1 MCKKREAYEWHSSAC
16 FIPVHVHIPHHAAMR
31 EKLNDPNI
39 RQSFY
44 LDVIES
50 SASTLRK
57 WQSKGKESEVF
68 NVATTQATQID
79 RHT

>member
-16 FIPVHVHIPHHAAMR
+16 FIPEHVHIPHHVAMR

-44 LDVIES
+44 LDVMES
-50 SASTLRK
+50 IASTSEK
-57 WQSKGKESEVF
+57 WQSKGEVPEVF

-79 RHT
+79 GHT